1 MDVVCSP
8 PALSYPDGG
17 QQTPAALQAIKQ
29 LVRLL
34 MAREDASR
42 LQPLAPLP
50 RAGPA
55 LLASLGELPAVD
67 LLATIRRQRLE
78 CLLHADPY
86 VAELLPALWPSLQ
99 RLARRETMAAL
110 ALASLTRE
118 ISSLLQQA
126 QIPLLVIKGVPLA
139 LQTTS
144 SIASRGR
151 GDLDLFVD
159 PSDVVRTVAVLQAAG
174 FQTIRTCDLGFTDA
188 SLLGRYCRWLH
199 YELPLSRQKGV
210 AVQSIDLHW
219 RLDLSYK
226 ALPTFRRCHAQR
238 RSVLIG
244 VTSICTLD
252 LPYAFQHA
260 CAHAAKDN
268 WMCLRNLVDIH
279 RLARIVDHDL
289 LIALQSYS
297 YVRSSCLVTHELTGL
312 PLQMPPVRQLPAPA
326 KSIIQKAGIYQLL
339 VWRQAPTQ
347 PPYRSLVPGLLRQF
361 KSLMDLKDF
370 NRSSPGLMGFLAE
383 LMRIVV
389 PLNSLVNPA
398 TGRLTLP
405 VGFYITRFKRYFHRI
420 ILQVTTAK

>member
-1 MDVVCSP
+1 MDVCCSP

-34 MAREDASR
+34 LAREDAS
-42 LQPLAPLP
+42 LLEPLAPLP
-50 RAGPA
+50 RACPA

-86 VAELLPALWPSLQ
+86 AAELLPALWPSLQ
-99 RLARRETMAAL
+99 RLARREMMAAL

-139 LQTTS
+139 LQTTR

-151 GDLDLFVD
+151 GDLDLFVN

-174 FQTIRTCDLGFTDA
+174 FQTIRSCDLGFIDA
-188 SLLGRYCRWLH
+188 SLLGRYRRWLY
-199 YELPLSRQKGV
+199 YELSLCRQKGE
-210 AVQSIDLHW
+210 AVQTLDLHW

-226 ALPTFRRCHAQR
+226 ALPTFRRCYAQR
-238 RSVLIG
+238 TSVLIG
-244 VTSICTLD
+244 DTSIGTLN

-279 RLARIVDHDL
+279 RLARMLDHDL
-289 LIALQSYS
+289 LIGLQCYS
-297 YVRSSCLVTHELTGL
+297 YVKSSCLVTHELTGL
-312 PLQMPPVRQLPAPA
+312 ALQLPPVRQPPAPA
-326 KSIIQKAGIYQLL
+326 ESIIQKVEAYQLL
-339 VWRQAPTQ
+339 GWRQAPPQ
-347 PPYRSLVPGLLRQF
+347 PPYRSFVPGWLVQF
-361 KSLMDLKDF
+361 KSLMDLNDC
-370 NRSSPGLMGFLAE
+370 NNNWAGRIGFLAE
-383 LMRIVV
+383 LMRVAV
-389 PLNSLVNPA
+389 PPEALVNPK
-398 TGRLTLP
+398 TGRHTLP
-405 VGFYITRFKRYFHRI
+405 LGFYIKRFKRYFHRI
-420 ILQVTTAK
+420 TCVRLTAL